1 MTRTKR
7 LKRNKRKAFAKKI
20 LKNIVLLII
29 GLVYLVYYI
38 LKNVNKLVVKGFK
51 KLPRLAQ
58 VITIYTL
65 VGFTAFGIYRVA
77 NPIVKVVIEK
87 QIETI
92 EVQAQ
97 KQEELVEE
105 GQEEIAFE
113 LENQIATDIYNASI
127 KNGLTHE
134 QALLV
139 VSISKHE
146 TGYWK
151 SSAFINA
158 NNFGGIM
165 CNNAT
170 QIKSYESYEEGLN
183 DFVRILKN
191 YYFDLG
197 LDTPE
202 TIGKKYCPVGAEND
216 PNGLNKYWVG
226 GVSSFYNEYLNL
238 K

>member
-7 LKRNKRKAFAKKI
+7 LKRNKRKAFAKKV

-29 GLVYLVYYI
+29 GLVYLIYYI

-58 VITIYTL
+58 VSIIYTL
-65 VGFTAFGIYRVA
+65 VGLSAFGIYRVS
-77 NPIVKVVIEK
+77 NPVVETIVKT
-87 QIETI
+87 ETKII

-97 KQEELVEE
+97 EQNEPIEEQKEV
-105 GQEEIAFE
+105 AFE
-113 LENQIATDIYNASI
+113 LENQIATDIYNTSI

-151 SSAFINA
+151 SDAFTKA

-165 CNNAT
+165 CNGAT
-170 QIKSYESYEEGLN
+170 QIKSYNSYEEGLN

-197 LDTPE
+197 LTTVE
-202 TIGKKYCPVGAEND
+202 QIGAKYCPVGAKND
-216 PNGLNKYWVG
+216 PNGLNQYWVS
-226 GVSSFYNEYLNL
+226 GVSSFCNEYLNL